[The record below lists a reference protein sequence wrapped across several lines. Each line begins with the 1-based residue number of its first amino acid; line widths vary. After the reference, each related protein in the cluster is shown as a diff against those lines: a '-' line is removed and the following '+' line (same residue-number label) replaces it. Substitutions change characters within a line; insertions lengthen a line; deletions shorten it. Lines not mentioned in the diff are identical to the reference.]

1 MEKSLM
7 MYVSIIVLF
16 LLSRNFTLKTATSTI
31 SQIKFY
37 NIDDLYL
44 EFDSA

>member
-7 MYVSIIVLF
+7 MYVSITVLF
-16 LLSRNFTLKTATSTI
+16 LLSRNLTLKTASSTI

-37 NIDDLYL
+37 NIDALCL
-44 EFDSA
+44 ELDSA